1 MKKSEKVIAA
11 ILTMSIGVLLIVLQD
26 NFIGLLMT
34 LAGIC
39 LIAFGALDIF
49 HREVPPAVIK
59 IVVGVL
65 VIVCGWV
72 LVEAVLYIVAAFLL
86 IAGILLLYDKIK
98 KKVRCDTL
106 LLTALEYAVPALFV
120 LIGVLLLFHQ
130 AVAIE
135 LIFIFSGILTLIE
148 GAILLLNTFMEDM

>member
-1 MKKSEKVIAA
+1 MKKSEKIIAA
-11 ILTMSIGVLLIVLQD
+11 ILTMTIGVLLIVMQD

-34 LAGIC
+34 LTGIC

-65 VIVCGWV
+65 IIVCGWV
-72 LVEAVLYIVAAFLL
+72 LVEAVLYIAAAFLL

-98 KKVRCDTL
+98 KRVVCDTPI
-106 LLTALEYAVPALFV
+106 LTALEYALPTLCV
-120 LIGVLLLFHQ
+120 LIGILFLFHQ

-135 LIFIFSGILTLIE
+135 IIFVLSGILTLVE
-148 GAILLLNTFMEDM
+148 GGVLLVNALLED